1 MPLPVGASV
10 AVRTLGNKQGVVV
23 QADRN
28 GRYRVLVDSVTLS
41 CREEDLVVRPERAKN
56 KPAGRAR
63 REPQA
68 AISDAPVPPGRV
80 DLHGLRV
87 EEAIARVVAEIDH
100 ALRRDADRVEIV
112 HGKGSGRLKEALHR
126 HLASMPGIRT
136 FRLDPHNPGVT
147 WVLF

>member
-1 MPLPVGASV
+1 MPLRTGAIV
-10 AVRTLGNKQGVVV
+10 TVRTLGNKQGVVV

-28 GRYRVLVDSVTLS
+28 GRYRVLVESVTLL
-41 CREEDLVVRPERAKN
+41 CREDDLAVHPE
-56 KPAGRAR
+56 GRRKKSTERTR
-63 REPQA
+63 REVQA
-68 AISDAPVPPGRV
+68 AISDDPVPAGRV

-87 EEAIARVVAEIDH
+87 DEALARVVTEIDH